1 MMKEIKE
8 KDARILLMEMNAMRT
23 LTEMQQQLEMKQ
35 DKIRIEEKQ

>member
-23 LTEMQQQLEMKQ
+23 LTDMQQQLEMKK